1 MITANI
7 TVNLSGEPQL
17 IKVPAKQGDVGS
29 REVSIKFVDNGVI
42 YSIPEGT
49 TARIRVTKP
58 DGKNVFNDCEIE
70 SNAVIAP
77 LTAQTLAAAG
87 DARADIAL
95 YQGENVL
102 LSCSVFILA
111 IMPRAGSDSA
121 IESTDEFGTLDS
133 LLQQAETD
141 IPAAHDAAQAANTAA
156 GAANTAAE
164 AANDA
169 AEAANTAKDGADDA
183 ANAANTAAG
192 TANMA
197 AEAANSA
204 AQTANTAK
212 EGADSAA
219 QAANT
224 AAGAANTAAGAA
236 NDAAQA
242 ANDIAAEVEEKLEN
256 GDFVGPPG
264 NLDNV
269 TGAATSILVDNLDTN
284 RALVSDGNGK
294 VAVSAVTSTE
304 LGYLDGVTSGIQ
316 GQLNG
321 KQSAVTGAASTITGS
336 NLTANRALI
345 SDGSGKVAVSAVTS
359 TELRYL
365 DGVTSGIQGQLNG
378 KQGTVT
384 GAASTITGSNLTTNR
399 VLVSNGSGKV
409 AVSAV
414 TSTELGYLDG
424 VTSGIQGQINALNNN
439 LNGKMNA
446 RLHENGVLS
455 NDAKNFMLE
464 NSKHYLVCLNSAAS
478 KGIVAILSTYG
489 NNVNRNIISN
499 TSDESGTGTAFGIV
513 TNSTGLN
520 IGLYSRNYTSTYSI
534 DEL

>member
-42 YSIPEGT
+42 YSIPEET

-58 DGKNVFNDCEIE
+58 DGKYVFNDCTIE
-70 SNAVIAP
+70 DNAVIAP
-77 LTAQTLAAAG
+77 LTAQTLAVAG
-87 DARADIAL
+87 DAKVDIAL

-121 IESTDEFGTLDS
+121 VESTDEFGALDS

-192 TANMA
+192 TANTA

-204 AQTANTAK
+204 AQAANTAK
-212 EGADSAA
+212 EGAFCAA
-219 QAANT
+219 GAANT

-242 ANDIAAEVEEKLEN
+242 ANDIVAEVEEKLEN

-269 TGAATSILVDNLDTN
+269 TGAATSILTDNLDAS

-294 VAVSAVTSTE
+294 VAVSAVTATE

-316 GQLNG
+316 SQLD
-321 KQSAVTGAASTITGS
+321 
-336 NLTANRALI
+336 ALN
-345 SDGSGKVAVSAVTS
+345 SKTSQFFFSSGNQMNVSFPIP
-359 TELRYL
+359 YL
-365 DGVTSGIQGQLNG
+365 DWGCGIVIANVNGYGNFIFNFEIISGEVTKNQIIG
-378 KQGTVT
+378 
-384 GAASTITGSNLTTNR
+384 
-399 VLVSNGSGKV
+399 
-409 AVSAV
+409 
-414 TSTELGYLDG
+414 ELGIIDLKIQNGMLSMSAG
-424 VTSGIQGQINALNNN
+424 VYSF
-439 LNGKMNA
+439 
-446 RLHENGVLS
+446 R
-455 NDAKNFMLE
+455 D
-464 NSKHYLVCLNSAAS
+464 
-478 KGIVAILSTYG
+478 AIL
-489 NNVNRNIISN
+489 IF
-499 TSDESGTGTAFGIV
+499 A
-513 TNSTGLN
+513 
-520 IGLYSRNYTSTYSI
+520 
-534 DEL
+534 

>member
-1 MITANI
+1 MIIANI

-17 IKVPAKQGDVGS
+17 IRVPAKQGDVGS

-58 DGKNVFNDCEIE
+58 DGKYVFNDCEIE

-87 DARADIAL
+87 DAKVDIAM

-102 LSCSVFILA
+102 LSCSIFILA
-111 IMPRAGSDSA
+111 IMSRAGSDEA
-121 IESTDEFGTLDS
+121 IESTDEFGALDS

-192 TANMA
+192 TANTA

-204 AQTANTAK
+204 AQAANTAK

-219 QAANT
+219 GAANT

-269 TGAATSILVDNLDTN
+269 TGAATSILTDNLDAN
-284 RALVSDGNGK
+284 RALVSNGNGK

-321 KQSAVTGAASTITGS
+321 KQAAVTGAASTITGN
-336 NLTANRALI
+336 NLTASRALV
-345 SDGSGKVAVSAVTS
+345 SDGNGKVAA
-359 TELRYL
+359 
-365 DGVTSGIQGQLNG
+365 
-378 KQGTVT
+378 
-384 GAASTITGSNLTTNR
+384 
-399 VLVSNGSGKV
+399 
-409 AVSAV
+409 SAV

-424 VTSGIQGQINALNNN
+424 VTSGIQSQLDALNSKRI
-439 LNGKMNA
+439 LKIT
-446 RLHENGVLS
+446 GVYLTGAIS
-455 NDAKNFMLE
+455 DVNDLPID
-464 NSKHYLVCLNSAAS
+464 YIGIVYNSALHRPTPD
-478 KGIVAILSTYG
+478 GTIYAIFCLG
-489 NNVNRNIISN
+489 NEIDNVKSQ
-499 TSDESGTGTAFGIV
+499 FGY
-513 TNSTGLN
+513 T
-520 IGLYSRNYTSTYSI
+520 IGKDAVSYVYRNYNYQNQLWSDWKQKSI
-534 DEL
+534 M

>member
-29 REVSIKFVDNGVI
+29 REVSIKFVDNGVF
-42 YSIPEGT
+42 YTIPEGT

-58 DGKNVFNDCEIE
+58 DGKYVFNDCTIE
-70 SNAVIAP
+70 DNAVIAP

-87 DARADIAL
+87 DAKVDIAM

-111 IMPRAGSDSA
+111 IMPRAGSDEA
-121 IESTDEFGTLDS
+121 IESTDEFGALDS

-192 TANMA
+192 TANTA

-204 AQTANTAK
+204 AQAANTAK

-219 QAANT
+219 GAANT

-242 ANDIAAEVEEKLEN
+242 ANNIVAEVEEKLEN

-269 TGAATSILVDNLDTN
+269 TGAATSILTD
-284 RALVSDGNGK
+284 
-294 VAVSAVTSTE
+294 
-304 LGYLDGVTSGIQ
+304 
-316 GQLNG
+316 
-321 KQSAVTGAASTITGS
+321 
-336 NLTANRALI
+336 NLTANRA
-345 SDGSGKVAVSAVTS
+345 
-359 TELRYL
+359 
-365 DGVTSGIQGQLNG
+365 
-378 KQGTVT
+378 
-384 GAASTITGSNLTTNR
+384 
-399 VLVSNGSGKV
+399 LVSNGSGKV

-414 TSTELGYLDG
+414 TSTELGYLEG
-424 VTSGIQGQINALNNN
+424 VTSGIQSQLNALN
-439 LNGKMNA
+439 
-446 RLHENGVLS
+446 S
-455 NDAKNFMLE
+455 NFTYKEFVFYDQEVTSGTPGTRAAQITIE
-464 NSKHYLVCLNSAAS
+464 PSDIQIEGYRPISAVVYY
-478 KGIVAILSTYG
+478 I
-489 NNVNRNIISN
+489 N
-499 TSDESGTGTAFGIV
+499 TSLDVIAIPFVSGTSESI
-513 TNSTGLN
+513 L
-520 IGLYSRNYTSTYSI
+520 NYTGYINLYRSSGSSTTVNVAVRFTYI
-534 DEL
+534 KNKN